1 MNKYELALVV
11 NAKLEE
17 EERKELLGRKASPL
31 LFVTIPLYNSGGRC
45 PVLIVIFYPT
55 FFVSKYFSWAFYRLS
70 VLFSPPEVSAAA
82 VSAVS
87 DSSASAVS
95 EAFFSLSSFHL
106 LSESSA

>member
-1 MNKYELALVV
+1 MFAGL
-11 NAKLEE
+11 
-17 EERKELLGRKASPL
+17 RELLRSGAIRDIGSKSGTIYFLSPPL
-31 LFVTIPLYNSGGRC
+31 VTLTLYNSGGRC

-70 VLFSPPEVSAAA
+70 VLFSPPKVSAAA